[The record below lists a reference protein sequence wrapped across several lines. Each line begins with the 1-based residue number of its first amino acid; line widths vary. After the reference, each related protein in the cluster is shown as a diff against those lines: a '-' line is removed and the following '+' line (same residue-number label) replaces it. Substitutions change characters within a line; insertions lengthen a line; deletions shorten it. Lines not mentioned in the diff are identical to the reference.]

1 MFYERLGGNEMY
13 NLIQNSVP
21 FAYSSSPNNVY
32 LDNPAQSWT
41 TGQAAGASPYFPD
54 NIWTL
59 GQGYKV
65 PTSLQWSLGIQHQ
78 LAQNVVLSVSYVG
91 NSNFHQSEGIN
102 INPINPSDTADRM
115 AVCGSVCGYTGVPA
129 NANLYRPYQGWGTI
143 DDMEMGATSN
153 YNSLQVSFRTQ
164 EWKGLTFQESYTW
177 SHAFDIIDGE
187 LFAAID
193 NPFNASWDY
202 GPAGWDRR
210 QMSITNFVYKLP
222 FFKDSA
228 NDVAKSVAGGWTL
241 SGILTLESGTPMSIG
256 SESDNLGF
264 GGGTGNRA
272 NIVSP
277 ITYPGTYSQWFSTS
291 SFAEPAALQW
301 GDAAKN
307 DVVGPGRNNW
317 NMALFKAFQFS
328 ERAKFE
334 FRVETFNTFNHT
346 QWQNPNTSLG
356 STQFGQIT
364 NTYEPRIF
372 QFGLKFAF

>member
-1 MFYERLGGNEMY
+1 
-13 NLIQNSVP
+13 
-21 FAYSSSPNNVY
+21 
-32 LDNPAQSWT
+32 
-41 TGQAAGASPYFPD
+41 
-54 NIWTL
+54 
-59 GQGYKV
+59 
-65 PTSLQWSLGIQHQ
+65 
-78 LAQNVVLSVSYVG
+78 
-91 NSNFHQSEGIN
+91 
-102 INPINPSDTADRM
+102 M

-228 NDVAKSVAGGWTL
+228 NHTAKTVAGGWTL

-272 NIVSP
+272 NIVAPVSYEK
-277 ITYPGTYSQWFSTS
+277 TRFEWFSTS

-301 GDAAKN
+301 GSAAKN
-307 DVVGPGRNNW
+307 DVVARGATIGTWLCSRLSSSRRGPGSS
-317 NMALFKAFQFS
+317 S
-328 ERAKFE
+328 ESRPSTPSTTHSGKILTPRWAA
-334 FRVETFNTFNHT
+334 
-346 QWQNPNTSLG
+346 PNLG
-356 STQFGQIT
+356 
-364 NTYEPRIF
+364 
-372 QFGLKFAF
+372 K